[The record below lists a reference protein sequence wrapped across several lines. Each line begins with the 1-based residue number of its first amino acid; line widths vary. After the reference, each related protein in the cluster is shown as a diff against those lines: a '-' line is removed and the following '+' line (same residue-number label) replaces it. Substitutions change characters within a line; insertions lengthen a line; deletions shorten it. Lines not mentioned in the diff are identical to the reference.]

1 MSAIT
6 PHGGPGLRAP
16 AAAEDNGQV
25 ASTVELAADPTQA
38 LQPLIDGAP
47 MATSATIGELA
58 GALSAAQGDMSNPEK
73 NRENP
78 HFKSTYA
85 DLAAVLSVVRPAFA
99 AHGLSLVQLPLAAL
113 DEMVM
118 VSVILHASGEW
129 IGMRMAH
136 PIEGAGRVNSVQ
148 AVGIAITYLRR
159 YSAASMAGVA
169 QEDPD
174 GAGALAAPASRANSD
189 WRKRTSAR
197 NVQLALDELLPSLSP
212 DAAAWAKGKAESAA
226 NVTELSA
233 ILASAERRLATYRA
247 QQQPAAAPGTGREGP
262 WLIGAAVAIGETDG
276 NPEYG
281 ALLPPSVA
289 VVPGD
294 PVKVAMRGRQ
304 GRMRG
309 VVTEVL
315 DSTDEGRTVRTRKM
329 TMAEETAVE
338 ERESW
343 TPTTG
348 AERAAR
354 TRKMTR
360 AEETA
365 VEERES

>member
-16 AAAEDNGQV
+16 AAVEDNGQ
-25 ASTVELAADPTQA
+25 VELAADPTQA
-38 LQPLIDGAP
+38 LQPLIDGAD
-47 MATSATIGELA
+47 MACSPTLGAWAGAMSAAQADMVNPAKNAVNPFFSKGGREARYADLGQMLA
-58 GALSAAQGDMSNPEK
+58 AARPALSAHG
-73 NRENP
+73 
-78 HFKSTYA
+78 
-85 DLAAVLSVVRPAFA
+85 LALVQMTFIDSSGERPRATVASVVI
-99 AHGLSLVQLPLAAL
+99 HS
-113 DEMVM
+113 
-118 VSVILHASGEW
+118 SGEW
-129 IGMRMAH
+129 LGARAGVDLQTM
-136 PIEGAGRVNSVQ
+136 IEHTKGEGRGQSPLQVLASCN
-148 AVGIAITYLRR
+148 TYLRR
-159 YSAASMAGVA
+159 IGAPGLVGLAPDDDDDGEGNAARA
-169 QEDPD
+169 
-174 GAGALAAPASRANSD
+174 AAPANSD

-197 NVQLALDELLPSLSP
+197 NVQRKLDELLPSLSP

-233 ILASAERRLATYRA
+233 ILASAERRLATYQA
-247 QQQPAAAPGTGREGP
+247 QQQPAAPAPTTGREGP

-294 PVKVAMRGRQ
+294 PVKVTMRGRQ

-315 DSTDEGRTVRTRKM
+315 DSTDEGQTV
-329 TMAEETAVE
+329 
-338 ERESW
+338 
-343 TPTTG
+343 
-348 AERAAR
+348 R